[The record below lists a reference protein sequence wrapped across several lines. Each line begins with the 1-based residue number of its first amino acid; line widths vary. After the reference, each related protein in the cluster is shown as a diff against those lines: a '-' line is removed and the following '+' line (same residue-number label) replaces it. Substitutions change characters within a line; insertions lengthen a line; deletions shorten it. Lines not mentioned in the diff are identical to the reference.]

1 MGRCYKKKE
10 RGRKY
15 CSNVP
20 KDLLEKAKTLVEK
33 DNVSVR
39 QAASQFG
46 LSKSTLHDFIKKT
59 HTGKMGGQTV
69 LSEAVEAMIVKRIIT
84 MGEWGFPLGVLELRM
99 LVKAYLDRRGC
110 VVQKFQDN
118 LPGQDW
124 ARSFLRRNKKELTT
138 RLSTNIKHDRAKVS
152 PTVIKEYFSH
162 LGNTLE
168 NVPPE
173 NILNYDETNLTDDPG
188 KKKVIVR
195 RGVKYPERVLNATKA
210 SISVMFAGS
219 GSGELLPPY
228 VVYRAV
234 HLYDLWTQGGPSGA
248 RYNRSQSGWFEA
260 TTFEDW
266 FHKIALPYFKNLPGK
281 KVLLGDNLSTH
292 ISPSVIETCEENN
305 ISFVLLPPN
314 STNLTQPLD
323 VAVFRPLKRI
333 WRDILLQFK
342 QSASGRRYAAL
353 PKDHFPGLLKKL
365 MMKLQVS
372 VADNLK
378 NGFRKCGIV
387 PLDADQILCLLPD
400 EVNEPVNAED
410 ESASLDNSLISY
422 LKSMRYGEDDD
433 STAGSSKKSGKK
445 KRLSVPA
452 GQSVS
457 LEALLEDDNSSSPPK
472 SQRVKDLRSYRKKKS
487 KKVQREE
494 NQDNEEDLAGPSSS
508 AEQVQEE
515 EDQVIQ
521 EEEDRVTQKEL
532 PGPSSCAVQV
542 PVLAHEEDIELDITP
557 ACWVLVKLFSE
568 VKKFYRFFVAVVIK
582 IEPELEVRFVKHIPG
597 TKNVFVNPDNDEF
610 SELEIEDIVRV
621 LPDPQLDRKCRLIF
635 DVDATLWPK

>member
-1 MGRCYKKKE
+1 
-10 RGRKY
+10 
-15 CSNVP
+15 
-20 KDLLEKAKTLVEK
+20 
-33 DNVSVR
+33 
-39 QAASQFG
+39 
-46 LSKSTLHDFIKKT
+46 
-59 HTGKMGGQTV
+59 MGGQTV

-173 NILNYDETNLTDDPG
+173 NIINYDETNLTDDPG

-582 IEPELEVRFVKHIPG
+582 IEPELGVRFVKHIPG

-610 SELEIEDIVRV
+610 SECEGLARSAA
-621 LPDPQLDRKCRLIF
+621 RLKMSLNI
-635 DVDATLWPK
+635 